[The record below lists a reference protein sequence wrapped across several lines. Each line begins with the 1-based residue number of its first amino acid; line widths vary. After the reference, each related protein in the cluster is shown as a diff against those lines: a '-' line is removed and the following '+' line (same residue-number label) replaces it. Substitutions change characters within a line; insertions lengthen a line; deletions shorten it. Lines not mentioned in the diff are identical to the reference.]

1 MDRPLKK
8 IAFVLEDCSLGS
20 PGQQLLDRVLIGY
33 PRDGEFHRCEGE
45 VHVYLAPQAADAELR
60 RRLADFPLHRESTI
74 EQAVTGADGI
84 VVVPGHVHS
93 AALAKSCLAAAPG
106 GSAVFVYGA
115 IAGDLSD
122 AQNLVSLAESRKVPF
137 AAGTSLAVTWRLPDV
152 DVPAGA
158 PVKRALIVVQG
169 ESPLAELH
177 ALDGLLPLLERRK
190 NGERGVRSVRS
201 FTGDATWAAGDEW
214 VPRRLLAAALSR
226 SDSPQGDPVRD
237 GRTQDLLGL
246 GLVPGLARSPRAWV
260 IDHTDDVRSTI
271 LVLDGVIADF
281 NFAVELANGSI
292 VSAQLYR
299 PPAPQRHEFSR
310 LAAVIERFF
319 VSRKSPWLPR
329 RSVLTSGLLGAFAR
343 AGRETGSI
351 RTPELAV

>member
-1 MDRPLKK
+1 LFLK
-8 IAFVLEDCSLGS
+8 IVRWEV

-201 FTGDATWAAGDEW
+201 FTGDATWAAGER
-214 VPRRLLAAALSR
+214 V
-226 SDSPQGDPVRD
+226 G
-237 GRTQDLLGL
+237 
-246 GLVPGLARSPRAWV
+246 
-260 IDHTDDVRSTI
+260 
-271 LVLDGVIADF
+271 
-281 NFAVELANGSI
+281 
-292 VSAQLYR
+292 
-299 PPAPQRHEFSR
+299 PPASSGRGPLSIGQPAGRSGSR
-310 LAAVIERFF
+310 RQNA
-319 VSRKSPWLPR
+319 
-329 RSVLTSGLLGAFAR
+329 GFAR
-343 AGRETGSI
+343 ARISTGVGAQPTGVGDRSH
-351 RTPELAV
+351 R